1 MGAGGGPG
9 GPGGPGAPAALC
21 VAAGGA
27 GAPLAVGTEGGGV
40 RLWDPRVAGAGAGA
54 GFPGLGE
61 VPAVCFHPA
70 ADGRRL
76 FAGAGARV
84 LELDL
89 RRAGSGAGPV
99 RAFEWSRDEVN
110 QVAVNSKGTLLAAAD
125 DSGEVVVVDL
135 GQGELQKRLRGGH
148 DNICGSV
155 QFRLRRPWEVVSG
168 GLDCRVVRWDFAK
181 GRAVGVLPMEGGSG
195 GDDVGGGRVF
205 NPPMAHSVSTAG
217 ARDVAHLVAVGRGD
231 GVVGVYDLDAETRAP
246 KAGVKAAPPKRC
258 LFGREAGGHRS
269 GVSHATFL
277 ELSGEHRVLSVGND
291 RRLILWDW
299 QAEPGADRGPKIWEA
314 RHNCVANWACP
325 VPGTH
330 SVAVA
335 DVTGDVRLYALDSP
349 GGAG

>member
-1 MGAGGGPG
+1 MGAGAGGAA
-9 GPGGPGAPAALC
+9 GAPAALC

-40 RLWDPRVAGAGAGA
+40 RLWDPRAAGGAAG
-54 GFPGLGE
+54 GFPALGE

-89 RRAGSGAGPV
+89 RRTGAGAAPL
-99 RAFEWSRDEVN
+99 RAFEWSCDEVN

-135 GQGELQKRLRGGH
+135 ERGELQKRLRGAH

-155 QFRLRRPWEVVSG
+155 QFRQRRPWEVVSG

-181 GRAVGVLPMEGGSG
+181 GRAVGVLPMEGGSR
-195 GDDVGGGRVF
+195 DDDAGGGRMF
-205 NPPMAHSVSTAG
+205 NPPMAHSVSTACV
-217 ARDVAHLVAVGRGD
+217 REVAHLVAVGRGD

-246 KAGVKAAPPKRC
+246 KVGAKAAPPVRH
-258 LFGREAGGHRS
+258 LLGWEAGGHRS
-269 GVSHATFL
+269 GVSHVAFL
-277 ELSGEHRVLSVGND
+277 ELSGENRVLSVGND
-291 RRLILWDW
+291 RRIILWDW
-299 QAEPGADRGPKIWEA
+299 QADPGAGQGPKIWEA
-314 RHNCVANWACP
+314 RHGCVANWACP
-325 VPGTH
+325 VPGTN

-335 DVTGDVRLYALDSP
+335 DVKGGVGLYALDSP
-349 GGAG
+349 AGLGRAVAT